1 MGSTTFAEAHILYSA
16 PAFPTK
22 TQRSE
27 DNSHS
32 IMLIHLKTLASV
44 LALASSISS
53 APAPTSG
60 NILGSGDD
68 LLGSHFGLPGNQIF
82 DYVVVGGGTAGLAI
96 ATRLAEDSSVSVAI
110 IEAGSFYEI
119 GNGNLSQIP
128 LFGPAFSG
136 KSLADIA
143 PLVDWAFHTTPQ
155 TVRCDNLLKSNK
167 PSITL
172 QTCTDG
178 RSLDQIG
185 AQQIAD
191 HTRMPVYFEQAIER
205 LALTL
210 GPSTWLEA
218 GSSSSVTAMAS
229 RALSSSITLSHTFQ
243 AIALGG
249 TNATG
254 SLVDATLNLW
264 KSGHKVHFWPH
275 HRSQKY
281 EYQMINL
288 PPYQF
293 EKSRHWLSWV
303 DTTQTFTPVDSSE
316 PVVEKERALLSLIGF
331 RDKDR
336 LDAEFSVDPL
346 GKEYKF
352 YVRGHAVLAEPL
364 CPAPL
369 YVELVSRAAM
379 SVLAEAQS
387 TDYLPS
393 VQDLEIS
400 APLGMNTDRAISVEM
415 KRTDGKSAAW
425 TFELKS
431 KSRSDTRESSSTHA
445 TGRVTLH
452 RESPRLHTELSRY
465 ERLIGYQKCDD
476 LRLDP
481 RSEILQGATVY
492 KAFSRVVTYAEDYK
506 GVRSV
511 YGQGQQVAGLV
522 SLPDYDQSALQKP
535 ITRPL
540 AVDNFVQVAGLHVSC
555 LNDCKDTQV
564 YVCTQVESIQI
575 GPKFK
580 DSNSWFVYSSFTSV
594 KDRDVSN
601 DIFVFDRESKNLVLI
616 VLGARFM
623 KVLISSLTKVL
634 SRANPSQGL
643 A

>member
-1 MGSTTFAEAHILYSA
+1 
-16 PAFPTK
+16 
-22 TQRSE
+22 
-27 DNSHS
+27 
-32 IMLIHLKTLASV
+32 
-44 LALASSISS
+44 
-53 APAPTSG
+53 
-60 NILGSGDD
+60 
-68 LLGSHFGLPGNQIF
+68 
-82 DYVVVGGGTAGLAI
+82 
-96 ATRLAEDSSVSVAI
+96 
-110 IEAGSFYEI
+110 
-119 GNGNLSQIP
+119 
-128 LFGPAFSG
+128 
-136 KSLADIA
+136 
-143 PLVDWAFHTTPQ
+143 
-155 TVRCDNLLKSNK
+155 
-167 PSITL
+167 
-172 QTCTDG
+172 
-178 RSLDQIG
+178 
-185 AQQIAD
+185 
-191 HTRMPVYFEQAIER
+191 MPVYFEQAIER

-229 RALSSSITLSHTFQ
+229 RALSSSIALSHTFQ

-249 TNATG
+249 TNTTK
-254 SLVDATLNLW
+254 SLVDATLNFW
-264 KSGHKVHFWPH
+264 KSGHKLHFWPH
-275 HRSQKY
+275 HRSQKH

-303 DTTQTFTPVDSSE
+303 DTTQTFTPVDTSE
-316 PVVEKERALLSLIGF
+316 PVVEKERALFSLIGF

-346 GKEYKF
+346 SKEYES

-379 SVLAEAQS
+379 VLLTEPQS

-400 APLGMNTDRAISVEM
+400 ALLGINTDRAISVEM
-415 KRTDGKSAAW
+415 KRTYGKSAAW

-452 RESPRLHTELSRY
+452 RESPKLHTGVSRY
-465 ERLIGYQKCDD
+465 ERLIGYQKFDD

-481 RSEILQGATVY
+481 HSEILQGATVY
-492 KAFSRVVTYAEDYK
+492 KAFSRVVTYAEHCK

-522 SLPDYDQSALQKP
+522 SLPDCDQSALQKP

-540 AVDNFVQVAGLHVSC
+540 AVDNFVQVAGLHVNC

-580 DSNSWFVYSSFTSV
+580 DSNSWFVYSRFTSV
-594 KDRDVSN
+594 KDREVSN

-643 A
+643 AENSKPSTAIDSTVLAPLVSSSNEDSDFLTASSSNIRNHPKTNAGNNNSSTIDIEIRKLLHRVTDVPIEDFKEDSTLEELGVDSNDHRGHERGLQTFRTRDLSCRLCNLVRHQGTTDLSSC

>member
-1 MGSTTFAEAHILYSA
+1 
-16 PAFPTK
+16 
-22 TQRSE
+22 
-27 DNSHS
+27 
-32 IMLIHLKTLASV
+32 
-44 LALASSISS
+44 
-53 APAPTSG
+53 
-60 NILGSGDD
+60 
-68 LLGSHFGLPGNQIF
+68 
-82 DYVVVGGGTAGLAI
+82 
-96 ATRLAEDSSVSVAI
+96 
-110 IEAGSFYEI
+110 
-119 GNGNLSQIP
+119 
-128 LFGPAFSG
+128 
-136 KSLADIA
+136 
-143 PLVDWAFHTTPQ
+143 
-155 TVRCDNLLKSNK
+155 
-167 PSITL
+167 
-172 QTCTDG
+172 
-178 RSLDQIG
+178 
-185 AQQIAD
+185 
-191 HTRMPVYFEQAIER
+191 
-205 LALTL
+205 
-210 GPSTWLEA
+210 
-218 GSSSSVTAMAS
+218 
-229 RALSSSITLSHTFQ
+229 
-243 AIALGG
+243 
-249 TNATG
+249 
-254 SLVDATLNLW
+254 
-264 KSGHKVHFWPH
+264 
-275 HRSQKY
+275 
-281 EYQMINL
+281 
-288 PPYQF
+288 
-293 EKSRHWLSWV
+293 
-303 DTTQTFTPVDSSE
+303 
-316 PVVEKERALLSLIGF
+316 
-331 RDKDR
+331 
-336 LDAEFSVDPL
+336 
-346 GKEYKF
+346 
-352 YVRGHAVLAEPL
+352 
-364 CPAPL
+364 
-369 YVELVSRAAM
+369 M

-445 TGRVTLH
+445 TGGVTLH